1 MPVYTFELTIKQDGQ
16 DVPGFPIVKR
26 IQTTEAQIIQTQ
38 KAGSDGAGSYVVVPG
53 CSTSASLQGLAIAS
67 DQAVNIRLNGQ
78 STGSIAL
85 NAGGIVVVID
95 GLINAGA
102 STNATI
108 NNTGSASANL
118 TGFWA
123 GT

>member
-1 MPVYTFELTIKQDGQ
+1 MPVLTFELVLKMDGQ
-16 DVPGFPIVKR
+16 DIPGFPIVKR
-26 IQTTEAQIIQTQ
+26 IQTVEGQVISTQ
-38 KAGSDGAGSYVVVPG
+38 KAGSDGAGVYVVVPG

-67 DQAVNIRLNGQ
+67 DQAVLIRLNGQ
-78 STGSIAL
+78 TTGSIAL
-85 NAGGIVVVID
+85 NAGGVVVVID

-108 NNTGSASANL
+108 NNAGTPAANL
-118 TGFWA
+118 LGFWA